1 MRLGTLLLWILTSV
15 KKTNLT
21 RPAAAISFV
30 AAIPLSLLSYM
41 DHVFTVSPSLLVELY
56 LLLTVGFDIVR
67 IRTLWLMQDTSMP
80 LAAIETASLMVKLV
94 LAIVEARPKISLLQ
108 DRTKRYTGEQLSGLY
123 GQSLLLWLCSTLWN
137 GLLLLGPCIA
147 A

>member
-1 MRLGTLLLWILTSV
+1 MKLGVLLLWVFTNAE
-15 KKTNLT
+15 KTGLT
-21 RPAAAISFV
+21 RPAAAINFV
-30 AAIPLSLLSYM
+30 AAIPLCLLSYM

-80 LAAIETASLMVKLV
+80 LAAIETASLVVKLL
-94 LAIVEARPKISLLQ
+94 LAIVEARPKIGLLQ
-108 DRTKRYTGEQLSGLY
+108 DRTKQYTGEQLSGLY

-137 GLLLLGPCIA
+137 G
-147 A
+147 